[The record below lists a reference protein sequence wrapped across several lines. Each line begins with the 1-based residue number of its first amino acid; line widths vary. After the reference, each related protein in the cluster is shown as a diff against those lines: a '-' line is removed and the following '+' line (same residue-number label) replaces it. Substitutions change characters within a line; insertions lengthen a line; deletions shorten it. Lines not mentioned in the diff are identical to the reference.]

1 MKHLYTSFAALFIA
15 FTFIACDFISYK
27 TKVSV
32 NDSVVKEKQGT
43 WGFSLHDNKQVS
55 VSNYPYRNFSSITIS
70 GAVEVYYTQGANYSV
85 RVEEEGEKRTI
96 VELNGHQLNIRSK
109 KRNNIRFIGNAN
121 RSKIFIT
128 SPHLDEIKI
137 SGASKFCSKTM
148 NQSNMKVGV
157 SGASKV
163 DLGKIDCSQ
172 FNLSISGAS
181 KMSGD
186 VKAQYAT
193 VDMSGASKADMSFIG
208 KNILVENSGA
218 SKLTL
223 DLDCEKLSANNS
235 GASKLKVSGYVDD
248 VDIKKSGASR
258 VDQSDLNKD

>member
-1 MKHLYTSFAALFIA
+1 MKHIYTSFAALFIV
-15 FTFIACDFISYK
+15 FSFIACDFYSYK

-32 NDSVVKEKQGT
+32 NDSVVKEKKGNF
-43 WGFSLHDNKQVS
+43 GFSLKGNEKVS
-55 VSNYPYRNFSSITIS
+55 VSNYPYRNFSSVNIG
-70 GAVEVYYTQGANYSV
+70 GAVEVYYTQGANYSI

-96 VELNGHQLNIRSK
+96 VELNGRQLNIKSK
-109 KRNNIRFIGNAN
+109 NRNGIGIITNGH
-121 RSKIFIT
+121 RSKIFIS
-128 SPHLDEIKI
+128 SPHLDELTI
-137 SGASKFCSKTM
+137 SGASKFNSKTM
-148 NQSNMKVGV
+148 NQSNMKMRI

-163 DLGKIDCSQ
+163 DFGKIDCSQ
-172 FNLSISGAS
+172 FNLSVSGAS
-181 KMSGD
+181 KYSGD

-193 VDMSGASKADMSFIG
+193 VGMSGASKGDMSFIG

-248 VDIKKSGASR
+248 VSIRKSGASK